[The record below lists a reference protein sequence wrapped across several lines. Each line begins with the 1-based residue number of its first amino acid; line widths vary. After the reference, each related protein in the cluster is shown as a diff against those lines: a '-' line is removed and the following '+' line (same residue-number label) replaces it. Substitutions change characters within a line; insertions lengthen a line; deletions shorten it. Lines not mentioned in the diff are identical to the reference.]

1 MKKIRNNYPMGDV
14 HPTEIIQKTPLQE
27 SRKGVFY
34 IIKYAYQLSKLVQ
47 SRSA

>member
-1 MKKIRNNYPMGDV
+1 MGDV

-27 SRKGVFY
+27 SHKGVFCN
-34 IIKYAYQLSKLVQ
+34 IKYAFQLIKLVR

>member
-1 MKKIRNNYPMGDV
+1 MGDV

-27 SRKGVFY
+27 SRKGVSY

>member
-1 MKKIRNNYPMGDV
+1 MGDV
-14 HPTEIIQKTPLQE
+14 HPTEIIQKNAFA
-27 SRKGVFY
+27 GVPQSVFC

>member
-27 SRKGVFY
+27 SRKGVFC